1 MRSSK
6 KVSRENQKLSFAA
19 EEDFNYIRSKF
30 IGGSKLGEEFLPGIK
45 KGIKSF
51 PLPTLPQNLFK
62 TNVSQVTRRLKTSN
76 DSKKNME
83 LYSTTDLW
91 QISAAQVRVDY
102 QWLR

>member
-19 EEDFNYIRSKF
+19 GEDFKDIRSKF
-30 IGGSKLGEEFLPGIK
+30 IGGSKPGDELMPGIK

-51 PLPTLPQNLFK
+51 PLPQNLFK

-83 LYSTTDLW
+83 LYSTTDL
-91 QISAAQVRVDY
+91 
-102 QWLR
+102 

>member
-6 KVSRENQKLSFAA
+6 KISRQNQKLSFAA
-19 EEDFNYIRSKF
+19 EGDSRDIRSKF
-30 IGGSKLGEEFLPGIK
+30 IGGSKPGEEFLPGIK

-62 TNVSQVTRRLKTSN
+62 TNIFQVTRRLKTSN

-83 LYSTTDLW
+83 LYSTTDL
-91 QISAAQVRVDY
+91 
-102 QWLR
+102 